1 MKHRFTH
8 IILTAGLSAMLGSL
22 VLSAQEKKETATIP
36 FAFEASG
43 RILPAGDYTVS
54 EHSARGVFVLR
65 NTEGDALFV
74 NAPMN
79 DKGAADN
86 PRLTFNCYGNDR
98 ILSEIWTD
106 DGSGYSVTSS
116 KKYLKRRMQMAALV
130 SVSLHR

>member
-1 MKHRFTH
+1 MKHRLTH

-22 VLSAQEKKETATIP
+22 VLSAQDQKEKATIP

-54 EHSARGVFVLR
+54 EMSARGVFTLR

-74 NAPMN
+74 NAPKN
-79 DKGAADN
+79 DTGDAEH
-86 PRLTFNCYGNDR
+86 PRLVFNCYGNDR
-98 ILSEIWTD
+98 ILSQIWTD
-106 DGSGYSVTSS
+106 DGGGYSVLSS
-116 KKYLKRRMQMAALV
+116 QKYLKRHMDMSALV